1 MNDICPAKTRI
12 IAVEEHFL
20 TKEFMRATAS
30 LKEGMGEEVE
40 KAFMDGFGKNPEMS
54 HRTTDLRARLEEMDA
69 SGTDLAVLS
78 LNPPGVQLYV
88 DAARATSLAR
98 EMNDWTV
105 ETINAH
111 PTRFAGL
118 GSVAPQDPDSAAREV
133 KRIMGPLGLGGVMI
147 NSHTLGHYLD
157 EPQFEPILV
166 ALEEENATLY
176 LHPRVPSPAMLEPY
190 SKYGMLAAVW
200 GFQAEAGTHAVRLIM
215 GGVFDRHPKLKVVL
229 GHCGEALPFWSWRL
243 NNIYERTYGWAGDKL
258 GMIKLQRKPTEYLR
272 DNFAV
277 STSGMDDPE
286 VLAFVIKKLG
296 VDNVMFAIDYP
307 YEDSA
312 TATRFLAEAKLSAE
326 ERELISHGNAER
338 LFRIKPVSA

>member
-1 MNDICPAKTRI
+1 MPHAKTRV
-12 IAVEEHFL
+12 IAVEEHF
-20 TKEFMRATAS
+20 TTEGFMNETAS
-30 LKEGMGEEVE
+30 LKEGAGEQAE

-54 HRTTDLRARLEEMDA
+54 HRTTDFAIRLKEMDA

-78 LNPPGVQLYV
+78 LNPPGVQLYA

-105 ETINAH
+105 ETIKAY

-118 GSVAPQDPDSAAREV
+118 GSVAPQDPDGAAQEI
-133 KRIMGPLGLGGVMI
+133 KRIMGPLGLGGVVI

-157 EPQFEPILV
+157 EPQFEPILA

-200 GFQAEAGTHAVRLIM
+200 GFQAEAGTHSVRLIM

-229 GHCGEALPFWSWRL
+229 GHCGEALPFWAWRL
-243 NNIYERTYGWAGDKL
+243 DNIYQRTYGWAGDKL
-258 GMIKLQRKPTEYLR
+258 GMVKLQRKPTEYLR

-277 STSGMDDPE
+277 STSGMDDPD
-286 VLAFVIKKLG
+286 VLAFVIGKLG
-296 VDNVMFAIDYP
+296 VENVMFAIDYP

-312 TATRFLAEAKLSAE
+312 TATKFLADAPLTE
-326 ERELISHGNAER
+326 EQRALVSHGNAER
-338 LFRIKPVSA
+338 LFRIKPGAA